1 MNRFVDSE
9 IKDPTWDF
17 SVEVSMP
24 GRDVSSR
31 GLQLAIH
38 AALATFENL
47 ICTNQCIRHT
57 T

>member
-1 MNRFVDSE
+1 
-9 IKDPTWDF
+9 
-17 SVEVSMP
+17 MP

-47 ICTNQCIRHT
+47 VCANQSIRHT
-57 T
+57 TFPIFLPEPCVHLGVLVRDM